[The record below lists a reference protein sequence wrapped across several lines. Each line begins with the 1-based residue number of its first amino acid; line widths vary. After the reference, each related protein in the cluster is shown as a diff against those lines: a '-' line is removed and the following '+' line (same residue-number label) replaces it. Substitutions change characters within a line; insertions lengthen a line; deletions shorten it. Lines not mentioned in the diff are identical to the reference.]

1 MNGWPPKHNIGAAAG
16 IGRSL
21 RQYYG
26 DTTRLAS
33 MAALYAQFVKPG
45 DLAFDIGAHVGNRV
59 AAFLALGARVV
70 AVEPQPAAFRVLRR
84 LYGQN
89 PYVTLVHA
97 AVSDAP
103 GALTMR
109 LNTANPTVST
119 ASLEFIASA
128 DGAPGWEG
136 QRWDAE
142 ITVEALTLDQL
153 IRRHGRPSFVKVDV
167 EGLEDKVLSGL
178 SRPLPA
184 LSFEFTTIQRD
195 VARACLA
202 ELARLGA
209 YRFNAALGE
218 SQRLEFSAP
227 VDAGAIASWL
237 DALPLDANSGDIY
250 ATLNQMKG

>member
-1 MNGWPPKHNIGAAAG
+1 MGAAAG
-16 IGRSL
+16 IGQSL

-26 DTTRLAS
+26 DKTRLAA
-33 MAALYAQFVKPG
+33 MAALYAHFVKPG
-45 DLAFDIGAHVGNRV
+45 DLAFDIGSHVGDRI

-70 AVEPQPAAFRVLRR
+70 AVEPQPAAFRALRR
-84 LYGQN
+84 LYGRN

-103 GALTMR
+103 GALAMR
-109 LNTANPTVST
+109 VNTANPTVST
-119 ASLEFIASA
+119 ASVEFISAA

-153 IRRHGRPSFVKVDV
+153 IRRHGRPAFLKIDV
-167 EGLEDKVLSGL
+167 EGFEDKALAGL
-178 SRPLPA
+178 SQPLPA
-184 LSFEFTTIQRD
+184 VSFEFTTIQRD

-202 ELARLGA
+202 QLARLGP

-218 SQRLEFSAP
+218 SQRLEFAAP
-227 VDAGAIASWL
+227 VDAGAIAAWL
-237 DALPLDANSGDIY
+237 NGLPAAANSGDIY
-250 ATLNQMKG
+250 ATFDPTKG